1 MDRAAPL
8 NAAKALLIYY
18 ASCPVNQRGQ
28 LPQKTALNA
37 QRLPQDFL
45 NDISFTRH
53 CQPDMCYFRLPVAG
67 YISKLYRSAFASSN
81 E

>member
-1 MDRAAPL
+1 
-8 NAAKALLIYY
+8 
-18 ASCPVNQRGQ
+18 GQ